1 MITALIEGRAP
12 APDELS
18 FQRGASLRRA
28 RAGFALEDYLS
39 AYRVGQQ
46 VLWDAIVESA
56 EETGVSYRLVLTLAS
71 RLMRHMD
78 VAATHAAQ
86 AYVEFRQDGLAAVAK
101 ERRDLLEQLLAGVLP
116 KAGPL
121 AAAAERCNLGATTHA
136 LVAVALPLTPQSEH
150 DAAELAGATF
160 SRAGLHEPSA
170 LVVVRHGEIV
180 TLLRLGTDGDADHAC
195 ARLDQAH
202 DVARREGIPLAIGVS
217 TIAAGVGELPQAYQ
231 EAGSAVRFVAKDGGV
246 AALTRLSPFEYLAL
260 TADDTARRLIDP
272 RIATFLEEDRRRG
285 GGLVDTL
292 RAYAAA
298 DLNLKSAGARLHVHT
313 NTARYR
319 LPRVRGADR
328 AESPAVRGPPRAA
341 RGDRNR
347 RRSDRRPVLRSG
359 TMAALMDRHRASR
372 RGRSAARLR
381 RHSLRELGV
390 VVGEVGVGAN
400 RFVELLGA
408 LADEYPPGS
417 RSHAVEDERC
427 GLGRGHGR
435 LVAEVG
441 FDSRQK
447 RSHVVVGSPR
457 GQ

>member
-1 MITALIEGRAP
+1 MSKREEERAERERLLTPLLNDIDALAAKGLATMRAELPAYAAQSNEFFEDVLDQIRRNTTVLITALIEGRAP

-319 LPRVRGADR
+319 LQRVRELTGLN
-328 AESPAVRGPPRAA
+328 PR
-341 RGDRNR
+341 RFED
-347 RRSDRRPVLRSG
+347 LH
-359 TMAALMDRHRASR
+359 AL
-372 RGRSAARLR
+372 
-381 RHSLRELGV
+381 
-390 VVGEVGVGAN
+390 
-400 RFVELLGA
+400 
-408 LADEYPPGS
+408 
-417 RSHAVEDERC
+417 
-427 GLGRGHGR
+427 
-435 LVAEVG
+435 LVAIEIDDEATG
-441 FDSRQK
+441 DQSYAPGRW
-447 RSHVVVGSPR
+447 PR
-457 GQ
+457 

>member
-1 MITALIEGRAP
+1 MSNGAEERAERERLLTPLLNDIDALAAKGLATMRAELPAYAAQSDEFFDDVLDQIRRNTTVLITALIEGRAP

-121 AAAAERCNLGATTHA
+121 AAAAERCNLCPTTHA
-136 LVAVALPLTPQSEH
+136 LVAVALPLTPESEH

-160 SRAGLHEPSA
+160 SRAGLHEPAA

-180 TLLRLGTDGDADHAC
+180 TLLRLGTDGDADDAC

-231 EAGSAVRFVAKDGGV
+231 EAVSTVRFVAKDGGV

-272 RIATFLEEDRRRG
+272 RIAAFLEEDRRRG
-285 GGLVDTL
+285 GGLIDTL

-298 DLNLKSAGARLHVHT
+298 DLNLKSAGSRLHVHT

-319 LPRVRGADR
+319 LQRVRELTGQN
-328 AESPAVRGPPRAA
+328 PR
-341 RGDRNR
+341 RFED
-347 RRSDRRPVLRSG
+347 LH
-359 TMAALMDRHRASR
+359 AL
-372 RGRSAARLR
+372 
-381 RHSLRELGV
+381 
-390 VVGEVGVGAN
+390 
-400 RFVELLGA
+400 
-408 LADEYPPGS
+408 
-417 RSHAVEDERC
+417 
-427 GLGRGHGR
+427 
-435 LVAEVG
+435 LVAIEIDDKATG
-441 FDSRQK
+441 DPSYAPGRWA
-447 RSHVVVGSPR
+447 R
-457 GQ
+457 